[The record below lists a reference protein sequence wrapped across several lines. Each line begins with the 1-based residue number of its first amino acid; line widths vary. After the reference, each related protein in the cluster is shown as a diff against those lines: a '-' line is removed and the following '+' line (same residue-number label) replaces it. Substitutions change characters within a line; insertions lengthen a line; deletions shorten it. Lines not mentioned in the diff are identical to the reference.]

1 MAAASAPQF
10 VLANNDLDEG
20 LGQDGRTALEIFV
33 TKNNGVGLTYDDLI
47 LMPGH
52 INFGVDQVD
61 LTTRVSRNISLYLP
75 LVSSPMDTVT
85 EHQMAISMA
94 LHGAIGVIHY
104 NMTVEEQCH
113 EVYLVKK
120 FKNGFITNPKCLA
133 PTNTL
138 ADVDTIKAEL
148 GFAGIPITESGNV
161 GSTLL
166 GMVSSRDIDFI
177 ENRDT
182 PLKDVMATNLI
193 TALEGVKLAEANQIL
208 KEKKLG
214 KLPIVNAKGELVSL
228 ISRRD
233 LVKNRDFPH
242 ASKNANKQ
250 LLVGAAIG
258 TRPNDRD
265 RADALVAAGV
275 DLLVIDSSQ
284 GDSTF
289 QIEILQYL
297 KKTHPHVD
305 VVGGN
310 VVTMRQAKNLILAG
324 ADGLKIGM
332 GSGSICTTQEIC
344 AVGRAQASA
353 VYNTARLAAK
363 YGVPV
368 IADGGISSSG
378 HIIKALCAGASA
390 VMCGSLFAGTEEA
403 PGQYFFQDGVRLKKY
418 RGMGSVEAQSQGSA
432 KRYFGSNAAVKVAQG
447 VSGAVVDKGSLN
459 RYIPYLQQG
468 IKHGFQDLGSRS
480 VKDLHE
486 QLYAGELRFEMRT
499 PAAQREGSVH
509 GLHTYEKRLF

>member
-1 MAAASAPQF
+1 MAAAPQL
-10 VLANNDLDEG
+10 VLKNNDFDEG
-20 LGQDGRTALEIFV
+20 LGQDGRSALDLFV
-33 TKNNGVGLTYDDLI
+33 NKNNGSGLTYDDLI

-52 INFGVDQVD
+52 INFDTADVD
-61 LTTRVSRNISLYLP
+61 LKTRVSRNISLHLP

-85 EHQMAISMA
+85 EHKMAISMA
-94 LHGAIGVIHY
+94 LHGGIGVIHY

-120 FKNGFITNPKCLA
+120 FKNGFITNPKCLG
-133 PTNTL
+133 PNDTL
-138 ADVDTIKAEL
+138 GDVDRIKAEL
-148 GFAGIPITESGNV
+148 GFAGIPITENGKV
-161 GSTLL
+161 GSKLL

-177 ENRDT
+177 ENRNT
-182 PLKDVMATNLI
+182 PLKDVMATELI
-193 TALEGVKLAEANQIL
+193 TAREGTKLAEANEIL

-214 KLPIVNAKGELVSL
+214 KLPIVNANGELVSL

-233 LVKNRDFPH
+233 LVKNRDFPN

-284 GDSTF
+284 GDSVY
-289 QIEILQYL
+289 QIEIIQYL
-297 KKTHPHVD
+297 KQKHPQVD

-310 VVTMRQAKNLILAG
+310 VVTMRQAKNLIEAG
-324 ADGLKIGM
+324 VDGLKIGM
-332 GSGSICTTQEIC
+332 GSGSICTTQEVC

-363 YGVPV
+363 YGIPV
-368 IADGGISSSG
+368 IADGGIASSG
-378 HIIKALCAGASA
+378 HIIKALCVGASA

-418 RGMGSVEAQSQGSA
+418 RGMGSVEAQGQGSA
-432 KRYFGSNAAVKVAQG
+432 KRYFGSNAVVKVAQG

-459 RYIPYLQQG
+459 KYIPYLQQG
-468 IKHGFQDLGSRS
+468 VKHGFQDLGAKSITE
-480 VKDLHE
+480 LHE
-486 QLYAGELRFEMRT
+486 QLYSGELRFEQRT
-499 PAAQREGSVH
+499 PAAQREGNVH
-509 GLHTYEKRLF
+509 GLYTYEKRLF